1 MFYYFALFIVS
12 LLVSMIIV
20 PLLRQTA
27 INGNTLDQPSERK
40 IHKIAV
46 PRLGGIAIAI
56 AFFFSLGIGYAFLS
70 NKEKYTESMIGL
82 CIGASIIA
90 LVGIWDDIRGLNAPK
105 KFLGQI
111 ASVLAAL
118 PFGFIIREL
127 NIPFWGVIEVNS
139 FAGFLLAIFWVV
151 GIMNAINLIDGI
163 DGLAAGISVKIL
175 SALFVVS
182 LLTGEK
188 QMALVCIALAGA
200 VVGFLRYNFHPATIF
215 MGDCGALLLGFITSI
230 VTVKVIFQNP
240 SINSNSVVPVL
251 LFGLPILDTTWAI
264 IRRLL
269 KHRKPFTA
277 DLGHLHHRLLNLG
290 MTQRKVALTLYLINL
305 LTVGAGILVFLLN
318 SNLVTLFTCVFMM
331 IIGISIILTL
341 RHISPQNDYAFEQD
355 TKYDTK
361 TENVFPENL

>member
-1 MFYYFALFIVS
+1 M
-12 LLVSMIIV
+12 
-20 PLLRQTA
+20 
-27 INGNTLDQPSERK
+27 DQPSERK
-40 IHKIAV
+40 IHKKAV

-56 AFFFSLGIGYAFLS
+56 AFFFSLGMGYAFLA
-70 NKEKYTESMIGL
+70 NKEKYTEPIIGICL
-82 CIGASIIA
+82 GASIIT

-111 ASVLAAL
+111 AAVLVTL

-127 NIPFWGVIEVNS
+127 NIPFLGVIEINS
-139 FAGFLLAIFWVV
+139 LVGFLLVMFWVV
-151 GIMNAINLIDGI
+151 GIMNTINLIDGI
-163 DGLAAGISVKIL
+163 DGLAAGISLKIL

-188 QMALVCIALAGA
+188 QMALACIALAGA

-215 MGDCGALLLGFITSI
+215 MGDCGALLLGFVTSI
-230 VTVKVIFQNP
+230 VAVKVIFQNP
-240 SINSNSVVPVL
+240 NINSNSVVPIL
-251 LFGLPILDTTWAI
+251 IFGLPILDTTWAI

-290 MTQRKVALTLYLINL
+290 MTQRKAALTLYLINL

-318 SNLVTLFTCVFMM
+318 SNLVALYTCIFMV
-331 IIGISIILTL
+331 IIGIGIILTL
-341 RHISPQNDYAFEQD
+341 RHLSPQNNCACEQN
-355 TKYDTK
+355 TKYDAK
-361 TENVFPENL
+361 TENVFPGNL